1 MADISF
7 SSLFNFLGIIVNVKI
22 TISLVFN
29 YVFELVIYWFFVIVF
44 HDSTSDLDIFFL
56 LLTEGCLVF

>member
-7 SSLFNFLGIIVNVKI
+7 YIVVQIFLGIIVNVKI
-22 TISLVFN
+22 TISLAFK

-44 HDSTSDLDIFFL
+44 HDSIADLGIFFCFWL
-56 LLTEGCLVF
+56 KVV

>member
-7 SSLFNFLGIIVNVKI
+7 YIVVQIFLGIIVNVKI
-22 TISLVFN
+22 TISLTFK

-44 HDSTSDLDIFFL
+44 HDSTADLDIFFCFWL
-56 LLTEGCLVF
+56 KVV